1 MVQRVLVRRLA
12 AGLGAVAVAA
22 MGLLSACSSK
32 SSDQDKTPSATTPA
46 SPTEKSM
53 NQQGPNSF
61 APTAIGTSPT
71 MGAND
76 NNTVSVP
83 GPPHLPGSPG
93 LPGPPGGGE
102 PGGPGAGPGKR

>member
-1 MVQRVLVRRLA
+1 MVESVHVRRCA
-12 AGLGAVAVAA
+12 AAVGAAAIAA

-32 SSDQDKTPSATTPA
+32 ASDTDKTTTVTTPA
-46 SPTEKSM
+46 TATEKSM
-53 NQQGPNSF
+53 NQEGPNSF
-61 APTAIGTSPT
+61 APTAIGTSPS

-83 GPPHLPGSPG
+83 EPIHPPGP
-93 LPGPPGGGE
+93 PGPPGGGDH